1 MAGFVEFAKFPSK
14 SLRVGK
20 GFKLADVDPDATTGY
35 SGVKA
40 DGEALL
46 EDLDGK
52 LAELQEKLFAESK
65 FGGTKRVLLIL
76 QGMDTSGKG
85 GIVKHV
91 LGAMDPQGVQFKSF
105 KAPTP
110 EEKAYDFLWRIEKEV
125 PAAGMLGVF
134 DRSHYEDVLIHRVHR

>member
-1 MAGFVEFAKFPSK
+1 MAGVVEFTKLPSETLK
-14 SLRVGK
+14 VGK
-20 GFKLADVDPDATTGY
+20 GFKLADVDPDATQGY
-35 SGVKA
+35 PGNKA

-46 EDLDGK
+46 EELDAK

-76 QGMDTSGKG
+76 QGMDTAGKG

-110 EEKAYDFLWRIEKEV
+110 EERAYDFLWRIEREV
-125 PAAGMLGVF
+125 PALACWVSLTGPTT
-134 DRSHYEDVLIHRVHR
+134 RTS